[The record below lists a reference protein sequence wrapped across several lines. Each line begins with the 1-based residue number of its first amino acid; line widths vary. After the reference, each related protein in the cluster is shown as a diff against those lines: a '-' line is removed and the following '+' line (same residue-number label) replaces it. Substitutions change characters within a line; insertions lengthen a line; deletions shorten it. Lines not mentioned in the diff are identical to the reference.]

1 MKYIVFK
8 RSGHRILTILHPETA
23 STFNVEIPR
32 LMKKKVSRKIIDTSL
47 LPRKYLGPGYNK
59 KIKKYT
65 MEMLKGSSDRGLMKL
80 IRKLEISLNYVY
92 QA

>member
-8 RSGHRILTILHPETA
+8 RSGHKILTILHPETA

-32 LMKKKVSRKIIDTSL
+32 LMKKRISRKIIDTSSL
-47 LPRKYLGPGYNK
+47 HRKYLGPMYNK
-59 KIKKYT
+59 KIKRYT
-65 MEMLKGSSDRGLMKL
+65 MEMLRGGSGLMKL

-92 QA
+92 QS

>member
-8 RSGHRILTILHPETA
+8 SSGHKTLTILHPETA

-32 LMKKKVSRKIIDTSL
+32 LIKKKVSRKIIDTGL
-47 LPRKYLGPGYNK
+47 TRKYLGPGYNK
-59 KIKKYT
+59 KIKRYT
-65 MEMLKGSSDRGLMKL
+65 MEMLRGGSTSELMRV

>member
-8 RSGHRILTILHPETA
+8 RSGHKILTILHPETA

-47 LPRKYLGPGYNK
+47 HRNYLGPMYNK
-59 KIKKYT
+59 KIKRYT
-65 MEMLKGSSDRGLMKL
+65 MEMLRGRSAGGLMRL

>member
-8 RSGHRILTILHPETA
+8 RSGHKTLTVLHPETA

-47 LPRKYLGPGYNK
+47 HKNYLGLGYNK

-65 MEMLKGSSDRGLMKL
+65 MEMLRDGSASGLMKL
-80 IRKLEISLNYVY
+80 IRKLEMSLNYVY
-92 QA
+92 QS

>member
-8 RSGHRILTILHPETA
+8 RSGHKTLTVLHPETA

-32 LMKKKVSRKIIDTSL
+32 LVKKKVSRKIIDTSL
-47 LPRKYLGPGYNK
+47 HKNYLGPGYNK

-65 MEMLKGSSDRGLMKL
+65 MEMLKDGSASGLMKL
-80 IRKLEISLNYVY
+80 IRELEMSLNYVY
-92 QA
+92 QS

>member
-8 RSGHRILTILHPETA
+8 RSGHKILTILHPETA
-23 STFNVEIPR
+23 STFNAEIPR
-32 LMKKKVSRKIIDTSL
+32 LMKKRVSRKIINTIL
-47 LPRKYLGPGYNK
+47 HKNYLRPGYNK

-65 MEMLKGSSDRGLMKL
+65 MEMLRGSSASELMKL

-92 QA
+92 QS

>member
-8 RSGHRILTILHPETA
+8 RTGHKTLTILHPETA

-32 LMKKKVSRKIIDTSL
+32 LMKKRVSRKIIDTSSL
-47 LPRKYLGPGYNK
+47 HRNYLGPGYNK

-65 MEMLKGSSDRGLMKL
+65 MEMLSGRSASGLMGV

>member
-8 RSGHRILTILHPETA
+8 RSGHRILTILHPKTA
-23 STFNVEIPR
+23 STFNVEIPK

-47 LPRKYLGPGYNK
+47 LSRKYLGPGYNK
-59 KIKKYT
+59 KIKRYT
-65 MEMLKGSSDRGLMKL
+65 MEMLRGGSASGLIEL

>member
-23 STFNVEIPR
+23 STFNVEIPK
-32 LMKKKVSRKIIDTSL
+32 LMKKKVSRKIIDTNL
-47 LPRKYLGPGYNK
+47 LPRNYLGPRYNK
-59 KIKKYT
+59 KIKRYT
-65 MEMLKGSSDRGLMKL
+65 MEMLKGGSARGLMKL

>member
-8 RSGHRILTILHPETA
+8 RSGHKTLTILHPETA

-47 LPRKYLGPGYNK
+47 LPRNYLGPGYNK
-59 KIKKYT
+59 KIKRYT
-65 MEMLKGSSDRGLMKL
+65 MEMLRGGSARGLMKL
-80 IRKLEISLNYVY
+80 IKKLEISLNYVY
-92 QA
+92 QS

>member
-8 RSGHRILTILHPETA
+8 RSGYKTLTILHPETA

-32 LMKKKVSRKIIDTSL
+32 LMKKRVSRKIIDTSL
-47 LPRKYLGPGYNK
+47 LSRKYLGPGYNK

-65 MEMLKGSSDRGLMKL
+65 MGMLRGGNASELMKL

-92 QA
+92 QS

>member
-8 RSGHRILTILHPETA
+8 RSGHKILTILHPETA

-32 LMKKKVSRKIIDTSL
+32 LMKKRVSRKIIDTNL
-47 LPRKYLGPGYNK
+47 TRNYLGPAYNK

-65 MEMLKGSSDRGLMKL
+65 MEMLRGDNASRLMKL
-80 IRKLEISLNYVY
+80 IRKLEIRLNYVY
-92 QA
+92 QS

>member
-32 LMKKKVSRKIIDTSL
+32 LMKKKVSRKIIDTNL
-47 LPRKYLGPGYNK
+47 TRNYLGPGYNK

-65 MEMLKGSSDRGLMKL
+65 MEMLRRGSASGLMKL
-80 IRKLEISLNYVY
+80 IKKLEISLNYVY
-92 QA
+92 QS